1 MTSIVAQLKD
11 SVGNPLVGYIR
22 ITADYLITDNSGNAY
37 LPLSYDFT
45 LGANGSV
52 TFNLPP
58 SEAAQVSYRFQVY
71 ERVTNAD
78 NTTSDFLIWDFRAKV
93 PDSTTAI
100 QLIDLI
106 QSTGVTRDA
115 QDASLST
122 IVRSLYLSDSFW
134 SRLQSQLFSPK
145 GSFNAT
151 TFYRRGDI
159 VTYDGSSYIYI
170 SDTQTQGNQPPN
182 ATFWQ
187 LQASRGFTGVG
198 TTGNNT
204 AYSAAG
210 WLSQT
215 DAPSRGAVRDVIETL
230 ATKVDV
236 NSRVSAT
243 NAVLTNPTLAA
254 DPVASDRSSKIP
266 STNWVQTVLD
276 VVRKALT
283 PIGSVV
289 NYAGSSAPTG
299 WVLCD
304 GRTLDTT
311 TYAALYAV
319 LGTTYNIG
327 GEAATVFRVPD
338 LRGRVAIGMDMM
350 SALQGSANRIT
361 ATWGRTLGGN
371 FGAETVTLSANEI
384 PAHQH
389 KQDGG
394 TLGSGTG
401 FSAEITGVATG
412 TAFGNTGRVLTNT
425 VNTALTG
432 GGAAHNN
439 VQPSM
444 ALQYIIYA
452 GV

>member
-11 SVGNPLVGYIR
+11 SVGNPLSGFIR
-22 ITADYLITDNSGNAY
+22 ITADYILVEDDGDAY
-37 LPLSYDFT
+37 LPLSSDFT
-45 LGANGSV
+45 LNSGTA
-52 TFNLPP
+52 TFNLAP
-58 SEAAQVSYRFQVY
+58 SEIAKVSYRFQIY
-71 ERVTNAD
+71 QRVTQAD
-78 NTTSDFLIWDFRAKV
+78 STTSDYLLWDFRAKV
-93 PDSTTAI
+93 PDSLSAI
-100 QLIDLI
+100 KLTDLI

-115 QDASLST
+115 QDASLSSL
-122 IVRSLYLSDSFW
+122 VRSLYLSEDFW
-134 SRLQSQLFSPK
+134 SRLQSQLFAPK
-145 GSFNAT
+145 GSYNAT
-151 TFYRRGDI
+151 TFYRRGNT

-182 ATFWQ
+182 ATYWQ

-198 TTGNNT
+198 TTGNST

-210 WLSQT
+210 WLNQS
-215 DAPSRGAVRDVIETL
+215 DAPSRGAVRDIIETL
-230 ATKVDV
+230 ATKADV
-236 NSRVSAT
+236 NSKVSAT
-243 NAVLTNPTLAA
+243 NATLTNPVLAA
-254 DPVASDRSSKIP
+254 DPVTSDKSSKIP

-276 VVRKALT
+276 VARKALT
-283 PIGSVV
+283 PVGSVV
-289 NYAGSSAPTG
+289 GYAGSSAPTG

-327 GEAATVFRVPD
+327 GEAANLFRVPD
-338 LRGRVAIGMDMM
+338 LRGRVAVGMDTM
-350 SALQGSANRIT
+350 SALQGAGNRIV
-361 ATWGRTLGGN
+361 ATWGKTLGGN

-384 PAHQH
+384 PSHQH

-394 TLGSGTG
+394 TLGAGTG
-401 FSAEITGVATG
+401 YTAEITGVATG
-412 TAFGNTGRVLTNT
+412 TAFGNTGRILTNT

-439 VQPSM
+439 VQPSI
-444 ALQYIIYA
+444 ALQYIIYT